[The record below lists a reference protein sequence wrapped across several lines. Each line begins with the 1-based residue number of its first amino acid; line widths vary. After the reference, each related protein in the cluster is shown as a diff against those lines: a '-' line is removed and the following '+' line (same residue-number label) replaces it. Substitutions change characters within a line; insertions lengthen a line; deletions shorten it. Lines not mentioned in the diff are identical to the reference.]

1 MVNLVIGETGFI
13 GNSIKKRLEESLDF
27 DPNSWDISTLGQN
40 IEKLKNIDGLKVY
53 WAAGNNGNYSTK
65 IEIEREIKLVSFF
78 LQKVKEIG
86 LNIKQINLISSAGS
100 IYAGSMDS
108 SITEMSLENPISEY
122 GKSRIKIENLFK
134 DYSKLNNIQ
143 INIFRL
149 TNVFG
154 YKSKNKL
161 NSGVINNLILA
172 NINRFSLNIF
182 VSLYTKQDYIDIN
195 FASKNIVSIA
205 ENRFITQ
212 NSIPKTYILSRNHSH
227 SIQEIVAIINRITN
241 KKTPIRMQFDPNQN
255 LRNANLIFNVNNND
269 FVKYKITPLEFE
281 IRKLILELIY
291 DKVA

>member
-13 GNSIKKRLEESLDF
+13 GNSIKKRLKESLDF